1 MKSEENEAQNQNQM
15 ENISEKVNEKVE
27 DKEVNEQKIACNSVL
42 VDDNIIINSMKK
54 VFDEELC
61 SIHAK
66 IDYISTKYNIK
77 DSSEF
82 KEKYEIDEKI
92 VNSVIKNILEVE
104 QDIENAINNMENS
117 KKINE
122 LHKDFIKMVK
132 YESDV
137 RKVTQYMKELK
148 KHC

>member
-1 MKSEENEAQNQNQM
+1 MKSGENEAQNQI

-27 DKEVNEQKIACNSVL
+27 NKEVSEQKTACNSVL

-61 SIHAK
+61 SISTK
-66 IDYISTKYNIK
+66 IDEISTKYNIK
-77 DSSEF
+77 DSTEF
-82 KEKYEIDEKI
+82 KEKYDINEEI

-104 QDIENAINNMENS
+104 EDMENAITNMENS